1 MKQTAFVKIIFYNP
15 ISTKNVTFAFQFA
28 KTDKTIMGSTAKY
41 VCIILIVIAL
51 CGNLAAQ
58 TPTKSSIQAD
68 SAIIEQLDKLM
79 NSWYAK
85 KALYQEKSQTPS
97 KEPVMNTEQEDSVM
111 MIRLKALTDKTVFP
125 MVFNEE
131 IRNYIRLYLNRKSQ
145 VSILLGLAKYYF
157 PMFEEILDKYGCPVE
172 LRYLAVIESAL
183 NPNAVSRAGATGLW
197 QFMYNTGKMY
207 GLEVNTLLD
216 YRRDPLRATDAA
228 ARHLK
233 DLSET
238 FMGDWVLAMA
248 AYNCGAGNV
257 KKAILRSGGKFNF
270 WEIYRYL
277 PKETRGYIPA
287 FYGAWY
293 AMSYYDKY
301 GITDT
306 KAKFGQVDTVHID
319 QKIHFMQ
326 ISDVIGIPL
335 DELKALNPQYKKNI
349 IPVSNDTMSLILP
362 VSYINKFLLE
372 KDSICNYQRDSF
384 FNNAVV
390 AESIF
395 NNGKT
400 ITVNDSCEYRME
412 ARYHIVKAGESLS
425 IIARKYGTNITE
437 LAHLNK
443 ISINTTIHPN
453 QKLLV
458 GYRKIPVPKPVV
470 TPKDSTNTP
479 PLDSLVTSSPDSA
492 NIHPS
497 AP

>member
-1 MKQTAFVKIIFYNP
+1 MYSMPKRIF
-15 ISTKNVTFAFQFA
+15 
-28 KTDKTIMGSTAKY
+28 
-41 VCIILIVIAL
+41 ILLFIIAL
-51 CGNLAAQ
+51 YGKSIAQ
-58 TPTKSSIQAD
+58 TPIKSSIQAD
-68 SAIIEQLDKLM
+68 STIIEQLDKLM

-85 KALYQEKSQTPS
+85 KALYQEKSQTPF
-97 KEPVMNTEQEDSVM
+97 KEPVLNTAQEDSVM
-111 MIRLKALTDKTVFP
+111 MIRLRALTDKTVFP

-306 KAKFGQVDTVHID
+306 QAKFGQVDTVHID
-319 QKIHFMQ
+319 QKMHFMQ
-326 ISDVIGIPL
+326 ISEVIGIPL
-335 DELKALNPQYKKNI
+335 DELKALNPQYKKSI
-349 IPVSNDTMSLILP
+349 VPVSNDTMSLILP
-362 VSYINKFLLE
+362 VNYINKFLME

-384 FNNAVV
+384 FNNAVI

-395 NNGKT
+395 NKGVT
-400 ITVNDSCEYRME
+400 ISSTDSCDYRME

-443 ISINTTIHPN
+443 ININTTIHPN
-453 QKLLV
+453 QKILI
-458 GYRKIPVPKPVV
+458 GYRKIPIPKPVTV
-470 TPKDSTNTP
+470 PKDSTKTQ
-479 PLDSLVTSSPDSA
+479 PLDSLVTSSIDSA
-492 NIHPS
+492 NVHP
-497 AP
+497 ATP